1 MVDETK
7 INTNSNMDENLEEE
21 MEDCISSSSGQQ
33 SDIIVDID
41 ADFPH
46 PLATITAKAIATL
59 IKLTTCRCTI

>member
-1 MVDETK
+1 MDETK
-7 INTNSNMDENLEEE
+7 INTNTNMDENLEEE

-46 PLATITAKAIATL
+46 PL
-59 IKLTTCRCTI
+59 